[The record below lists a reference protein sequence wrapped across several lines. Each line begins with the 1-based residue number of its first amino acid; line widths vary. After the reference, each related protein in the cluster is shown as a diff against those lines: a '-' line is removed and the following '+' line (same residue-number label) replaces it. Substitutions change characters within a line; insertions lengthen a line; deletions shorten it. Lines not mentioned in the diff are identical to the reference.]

1 MQGFNEF
8 KEKKVWA
15 VVGSVHNR
23 EKYAYKIYDFLKNKG
38 YKVYAV
44 DATGEMVDNDKSYRS
59 LSELP
64 DKPEAVDMVI
74 NPVKGEK
81 YLDEAHTLGIKHIW
95 FQPGAESDE
104 LIKKAGSY
112 GMKVVQN
119 ECVMVEF

>member
-1 MQGFNEF
+1 MQDFNVF
-8 KEKKVWA
+8 QVKKVWA
-15 VVGSVHNR
+15 VVGNVHNK
-23 EKYAYKIYDFLKNKG
+23 EKYAYKIYNFLKNKG

-44 DATGEMVDNDKSYRS
+44 DPTGEMVDNDKSYKS

-81 YLDEAHTLGIKHIW
+81 YLDEAHTLGIKYIW

-104 LIKKAGSY
+104 LIKKSNSY
-112 GMKVVQN
+112 GMIVVQN